1 MKKYREVS
9 IILCAVAVCALFSYV
24 FAAGIFP
31 NQAYAIG
38 AWCQYSGYGV
48 WQYEDYQNTF
58 RIKFYAVNPYPNSW
72 VVAWRVTT
80 NKYSFWVG
88 NSLSV
93 NMEEDAGTQEAWFDI
108 CNLYSTT
115 IDPYSYSTGS
125 GAKWIRID
133 IARSTNHA
141 VIQYGGDHLNVIIR
155 TLWQADNAKYMN
167 GTWEICV
174 KSYQS
179 ISNGQIDFYFT
190 PQKTQSQAE
199 LVYSWTG
206 NDAGVFLYYWYYDVG
221 TQGYIYTGSSNY
233 GTQAGWRYFS
243 NVIVGTRIL

>member
-115 IDPYSYSTGS
+115 QEPISLTVGCM
-125 GAKWIRID
+125 WIRID
-133 IARSTNHA
+133 IARTTNHA
-141 VIQYGGDHLNVIIR
+141 VIQYYAGWGVGGG

-174 KSYQS
+174 KNWQS
-179 ISNGQIDFYFT
+179 QSNGQIDFYFT
-190 PQKTQSQAE
+190 PQKVQSQAE

-206 NDAGVFLYYWYYDVG
+206 NYAGYWLYLWWYNAG
-221 TQGYIYTGSSNY
+221 TQGYIYTGCSNH
-233 GTQAGWRYFS
+233 GADSGWRYFS